1 MAINRYQLVEK
12 SLEKANEQIKKYN
25 EKLESLKE
33 SLDSIDRHNDY
44 DEEGKLLGEYEKYSS
59 YLDNAQTVKQK
70 LRNIDRKHYTE
81 QIQLGSIVET
91 KKKYYFVAA
100 ALGEID
106 MEDGSKVY
114 AISTEAPIFE
124 KMNGKKA
131 GDTFRLNDEVIEIV
145 KVH

>member
-1 MAINRYQLVEK
+1 MAINRYQLVQK
-12 SLEKANEQIKKYN
+12 SLEKANAQIKKYSEILN
-25 EKLESLKE
+25 SLQE

-59 YLDNAQTVKQK
+59 NLDNAQTIRHK
-70 LRNIDRKHYTE
+70 LSNIDREHYTE
-81 QIQLGSIVET
+81 HVQLGSIVET
-91 KKKYYFVAA
+91 EKKYYFVAA

-124 KMNGKKA
+124 QMNGKKA
-131 GDTFRLNDEVIEIV
+131 GDTFRLNDEEIEIL